1 MILFNKRQYIEQIL
15 VDVLDQN
22 RGSKIHKALVKSKL
36 RRKKNSMLLE
46 STTTTGYSLPLIQ
59 VSPFHVRRVDV
70 TTTTKFIFSKSK
82 YESTSINYQ
91 FPLEPIKRNN
101 IAQKQNKEHL
111 LKFNLMQ
118 LQLNLIK
125 IFLFHLFFN
134 SIDTTNERG
143 FGCHEYTLRF

>member
-1 MILFNKRQYIEQIL
+1 MYWIKIEVLRYIKHLLNQSCA
-15 VDVLDQN
+15 
-22 RGSKIHKALVKSKL
+22 G
-36 RRKKNSMLLE
+36 KKNSMLLE

-70 TTTTKFIFSKSK
+70 TTTTKFIFSKLK

-118 LQLNLIK
+118 LQLNLRFFISF
-125 IFLFHLFFN
+125 IF
-134 SIDTTNERG
+134 
-143 FGCHEYTLRF
+143 

>member
-46 STTTTGYSLPLIQ
+46 STTTTDYSLPLIQ
-59 VSPFHVRRVDV
+59 ISPFHIRRVDV

-82 YESTSINYQ
+82 YESTSINYH

-118 LQLNLIK
+118 LQLNLRFFISF
-125 IFLFHLFFN
+125 IF
-134 SIDTTNERG
+134 
-143 FGCHEYTLRF
+143 

>member
-82 YESTSINYQ
+82 YESTSINY
-91 FPLEPIKRNN
+91 
-101 IAQKQNKEHL
+101 
-111 LKFNLMQ
+111 
-118 LQLNLIK
+118 
-125 IFLFHLFFN
+125 
-134 SIDTTNERG
+134 
-143 FGCHEYTLRF
+143 

>member
-1 MILFNKRQYIEQIL
+1 MYWIKIEVLRYIKHLLNQSCA
-15 VDVLDQN
+15 
-22 RGSKIHKALVKSKL
+22 G
-36 RRKKNSMLLE
+36 KKNSMLLE

-118 LQLNLIK
+118 LQLNLRFFISF
-125 IFLFHLFFN
+125 IF
-134 SIDTTNERG
+134 
-143 FGCHEYTLRF
+143 